1 MSDSPVID
9 AGDNA
14 ACPAVDQRGVARP
27 IDGDGDGVAVCDIGA
42 VEYEPVFVINL
53 PLLLR

>member
-27 IDGDGDGVAVCDIGA
+27 IDGDGDGIAVCDIGA
-42 VEYEPVFVINL
+42 VEYEPREVVYL
-53 PLLLR
+53 PMVLR